1 MITEKERQN
10 MVHFLVTY
18 FGVNPNELITI
29 TDRMLEKTYEFAYQR
44 LEMEN
49 QL

>member
-18 FGVNPNELITI
+18 FGVNPSELMNIS
-29 TDRMLEKTYEFAYQR
+29 DRVLEATYEFAYQR
-44 LEMEN
+44 LEMESDF
-49 QL
+49 